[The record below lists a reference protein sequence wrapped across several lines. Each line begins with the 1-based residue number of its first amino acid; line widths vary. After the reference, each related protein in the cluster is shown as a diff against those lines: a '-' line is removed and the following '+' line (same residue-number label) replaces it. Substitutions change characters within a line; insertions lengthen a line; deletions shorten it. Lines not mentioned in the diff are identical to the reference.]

1 MFFNSFHAT
10 KKSAPTAVGIII
22 LMLLLCSCA
31 KQISHE
37 ELCTIE
43 ESGRGNTFIT
53 LIWYMGSKD
62 EYDYFHA
69 GFCQD
74 TNSLSWG
81 HHGTYK
87 VLSKNTSVDKRFKLT
102 TDKSLWTAYSCLE
115 FPDSSVGCVQIDDI
129 ENIPAF
135 HWHRW
140 PEKE

>member
-1 MFFNSFHAT
+1 MCLKTFHAN
-10 KKSAPTAVGIII
+10 KKLAPTVIGITI
-22 LMLLLCSCA
+22 LTLLFCSCV

-37 ELCTIE
+37 ELCRIE
-43 ESGRGNTFIT
+43 ESGRGNTFLT

-62 EYDYFHA
+62 GYDYFHA
-69 GFCQD
+69 GFSQD

-81 HHGTYK
+81 HQGAYK
-87 VLSKNTSVDKRFKLT
+87 VLSKNTSVDMRFKLT
-102 TDKSLWTAYSCLE
+102 TDKSLWTAYSCSE
-115 FPDSSVGCVQIDDI
+115 FPDGSVGYERIHDI